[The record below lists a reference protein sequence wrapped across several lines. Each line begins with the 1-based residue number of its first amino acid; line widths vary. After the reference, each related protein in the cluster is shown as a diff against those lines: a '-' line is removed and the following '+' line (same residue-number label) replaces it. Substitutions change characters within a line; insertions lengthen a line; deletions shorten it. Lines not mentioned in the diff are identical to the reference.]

1 MAFSGVFYLIAS
13 RFPAAFESLAKEI
26 AEIGASGEA
35 QVSELLT
42 NPSTL
47 MIVAAVAAGVI
58 VWSIIHNAFVRPFV
72 LTGVLRN
79 YLQSGMDD
87 IPTEASFAMLDSRS
101 SKFAKLHSELT

>member
-1 MAFSGVFYLIAS
+1 MAFPGVFYLIAS

-47 MIVAAVAAGVI
+47 MIVAAVTAGVI

-101 SKFAKLHSELT
+101 AKFAKLHSELT